1 MLLSTQGL
9 VLHTTKYAETSIIA
23 KVFTRELGCCSYIV
37 KGVRSARSRSKQN
50 LMQPLSHLEMTVYN
64 NPKKQL
70 QYIKEMRPATPIG
83 SLGTDGV
90 RMALL
95 FFMDEVLYKALKDN
109 EPNPALFDYV
119 VAELQ
124 QLHNDNQQ
132 TPTTAV
138 SATTRSTAH
147 FPIRFLLRTAR
158 YLGIEPMDNYSSREP
173 LFNLKEGRF
182 LSSPSP
188 TAVAADPDT
197 DYFLDPH
204 ASIQIH
210 SCLSSTRH
218 DGTVPSLDAKQ
229 RSTTLNN
236 LIEYY
241 HVHLSDFK
249 NFKSHEVL
257 HAVLR

>member
-1 MLLSTQGL
+1 MLLTTQGL

-37 KGVRSARSRSKQN
+37 KGVRSARSRAKQN

-70 QYIKEMRPATPIG
+70 QYIKEMRLATPIG
-83 SLGTDGV
+83 SLSTDGV

-119 VAELQ
+119 VDELQ
-124 QLHNDNQQ
+124 LLQDSQQ
-132 TPTTAV
+132 TAAASESVTM
-138 SATTRSTAH
+138 RSNAH
-147 FPIRFLLRTAR
+147 FPIRFLLRTAHF
-158 YLGIEPMDNYSSREP
+158 LGIEPMDNYSSREP

-182 LSSPSP
+182 LSTPTP
-188 TAVAADPDT
+188 TAVAADPDA

-218 DGTVPSLDAKQ
+218 NGSEPSLNASQ

>member
-1 MLLSTQGL
+1 
-9 VLHTTKYAETSIIA
+9 
-23 KVFTRELGCCSYIV
+23 
-37 KGVRSARSRSKQN
+37 
-50 LMQPLSHLEMTVYN
+50 MTVYN

-83 SLGTDGV
+83 SLSTDGV

-119 VAELQ
+119 VDELQ
-124 QLHNDNQQ
+124 LLQDSQQ
-132 TPTTAV
+132 TAAASESVTM
-138 SATTRSTAH
+138 RSNAH
-147 FPIRFLLRTAR
+147 FPIRFLLRTAHF
-158 YLGIEPMDNYSSREP
+158 LGIEPMDNYSSREP

-182 LSSPSP
+182 LSTPTP
-188 TAVAADPDT
+188 TAVAADPDA

-218 DGTVPSLDAKQ
+218 NGSEPSLNASQ